1 MPRQDVHPLAYLAT
15 PSRDPLPPPDG
26 WRPRRPARLVLLPFA
41 ALAAAVA
48 GLVFVVLLPICGIA
62 SIASAVAQSS
72 WDLVR
77 ETLGGVRHR
86 TASRG

>member
-15 PSRDPLPPPDG
+15 PSRDPVTPPDG
-26 WRPRRPARLVLLPFA
+26 WRPRVPARLLLLPFA

-48 GLVFVVLLPICGIA
+48 GIVFVVLLPICGIA

-72 WDLVR
+72 WDVVR
-77 ETLGGVRHR
+77 EGFGGVRHR
-86 TASRG
+86 TARRS